1 MNLPQLE
8 QLRKQTE
15 DVRARAR
22 EGGRG
27 ARPRGRALVQA
38 LATRPPNRLSHPPPP
53 PYPLLSHTRAQ
64 EVNVFT
70 SNFND
75 LKVAQ
80 SKFAGSIAALDDVG
94 AAAGGASTARVHTS
108 LGIHTHPPLRPS
120 PTLVRAGEE
129 TLIPLTSSLYIP
141 GRLVKDAEILVDVG
155 AGFFVG
161 RSAVDAKEIL
171 NRKVAYLK
179 ANTDSLMK
187 VITVRQ
193 NNLNAL
199 REEIDERKAQQG
211 IVQGSAGVQ
220 KLQS

>member
-1 MNLPQLE
+1 
-8 QLRKQTE
+8 
-15 DVRARAR
+15 
-22 EGGRG
+22 
-27 ARPRGRALVQA
+27 
-38 LATRPPNRLSHPPPP
+38 
-53 PYPLLSHTRAQ
+53 
-64 EVNVFT
+64 
-70 SNFND
+70 
-75 LKVAQ
+75 
-80 SKFAGSIAALDDVG
+80 
-94 AAAGGASTARVHTS
+94 
-108 LGIHTHPPLRPS
+108 
-120 PTLVRAGEE
+120 
-129 TLIPLTSSLYIP
+129 LTSSLYIP

>member
-1 MNLPQLE
+1 
-8 QLRKQTE
+8 
-15 DVRARAR
+15 
-22 EGGRG
+22 
-27 ARPRGRALVQA
+27 
-38 LATRPPNRLSHPPPP
+38 
-53 PYPLLSHTRAQ
+53 
-64 EVNVFT
+64 
-70 SNFND
+70 
-75 LKVAQ
+75 
-80 SKFAGSIAALDDVG
+80 
-94 AAAGGASTARVHTS
+94 
-108 LGIHTHPPLRPS
+108 
-120 PTLVRAGEE
+120 
-129 TLIPLTSSLYIP
+129 LTSSLYIP

-193 NNLNAL
+193 NNLN
-199 REEIDERKAQQG
+199 ERKAQQG